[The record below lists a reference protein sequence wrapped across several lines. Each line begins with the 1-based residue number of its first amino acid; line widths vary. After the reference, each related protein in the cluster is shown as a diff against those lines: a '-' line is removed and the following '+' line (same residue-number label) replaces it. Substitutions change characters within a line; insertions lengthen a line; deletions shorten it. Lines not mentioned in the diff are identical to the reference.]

1 MLIQSV
7 LPPIPQE
14 LLHSENCVI
23 RDKFAV
29 RAVYGERKVAL
40 WGCFR
45 EAESKHDGT
54 CTSATSNFLQ
64 PLQPRLVQLS
74 THSSCSYNI
83 YDANLDQSST
93 GPSHLSPRSYTF
105 CFSSPP
111 CLNERSSR
119 NTTPQTSTP
128 PKSSALAHPSK
139 QDPKCK
145 PSA

>member
-23 RDKFAV
+23 RNKFAV

-40 WGCFR
+40 RGCFR

-54 CTSATSNFLQ
+54 CTSHQFKLSSAYPTSPCTTVDSFILFNN
-64 PLQPRLVQLS
+64 
-74 THSSCSYNI
+74 T
-83 YDANLDQSST
+83 ANLNQSST
-93 GPSHLSPRSYTF
+93 GSNHLSPKSHTF
-105 CFSSPP
+105 YFSKPP

-119 NTTPQTSTP
+119 NTTPRTSTP